1 MAGDV
6 NAVPLRVGSLR
17 SDEDA
22 LRKDVHALID
32 RLPGEI
38 LAGIR
43 PVLAKY
49 ATLQPAGAHRTEG
62 GRRTIR
68 YPRGPCRSQDRPR

>member
-1 MAGDV
+1 M
-6 NAVPLRVGSLR
+6 R

-68 YPRGPCRSQDRPR
+68 